1 MNIRSIGRIM
11 CGVIT
16 AVIVAA
22 AAIYIAVPKRE
33 FTIVDSCS
41 DGAEMR
47 YYIENGGVLTEAE
60 PLEYSIASVR
70 WKGWRFRT
78 SGEGTANVI
87 VCRCI
92 GGAISGIDVY
102 SLKVNNRL
110 SITDY
115 RIQKGTSADI
125 FFADVP

>member
-11 CGVIT
+11 CGVIA
-16 AVIVAA
+16 AVLVAA
-22 AAIYIAVPKRE
+22 AAVYIILPKKE
-33 FTIVDSCS
+33 FTIIDNCT
-41 DGAEMR
+41 DGSEMR

-78 SGEGTANVI
+78 SGEGTANVA
-87 VCRCI
+87 VCRYD
-92 GGAISGIDVY
+92 GGVISKMDIY
-102 SLKVNNRL
+102 SLKVNKRL

-125 FFADVP
+125 SSADVP